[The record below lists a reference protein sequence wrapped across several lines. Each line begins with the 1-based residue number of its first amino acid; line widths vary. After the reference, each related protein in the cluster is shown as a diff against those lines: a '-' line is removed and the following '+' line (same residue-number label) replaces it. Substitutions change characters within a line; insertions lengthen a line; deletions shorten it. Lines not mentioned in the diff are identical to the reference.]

1 MEGYRKE
8 RKDMTEAQ
16 YRRANGAIFP
26 PLIVILAYVCIT
38 LTMFVYNGEGVSIR
52 TYIQL
57 IASVLGFIVCLVTYL
72 MKRNTRFGAE
82 CMLVAAIMVYSVLRV
97 VGTRE
102 DNFSYAFPV
111 LFAAIT
117 YLNLRIIIIG
127 NAVILAVNVVHVLVN
142 SQLYSTEQGATM
154 MVNVFVSILV
164 AFGSI
169 QVTKLLKQFNQE
181 NMDVIQEAARAA
193 EENYNT
199 GRKISDDIIH
209 HFHDAMEMMD
219 TLEESLS
226 TSNFSMSNIA
236 DSMESTAEAIQQQ
249 AVMCQNIREYAEEG
263 KAVANE
269 MNEESGKVEVSI
281 GDGVVLVGE
290 LRSQADNVIQA
301 SRTVE
306 DVIEELTN
314 KVHEVGSF
322 VDTIL
327 NISSQTNLLALNASI
342 EAARAGSAG
351 RGFSVVAE
359 EIRKLS
365 EDTQQA
371 SNNITNIIQE
381 LNTGARR
388 ANESIANAI
397 DSVNEQNQVIV
408 DTNGKFTEVETKVGE
423 LVENIEKMSNI
434 MTQTVDSANVIF
446 DNVSQLSATSEEIA
460 SSSSEGLN
468 NSEIT
473 VKEVAKCK
481 EIFDAIYSLA
491 QKLQHSLEG

>member
-1 MEGYRKE
+1 
-8 RKDMTEAQ
+8 MTETQ
-16 YRRANGAIFP
+16 YRRANGTVFP
-26 PLIVILAYVCIT
+26 PLIVILGYVCIT
-38 LTMFVYNGEGVSIR
+38 LVAFIFKGESVSLR
-52 TYIQL
+52 TYVQF
-57 IASVLGFIVCLVTYL
+57 IASVLGFIACLALYL
-72 MKRNTRFGAE
+72 TKRNTQFCANG
-82 CMLVAAIMVYSVLRV
+82 MLIAAILVYSALRV

-117 YLNLRIIIIG
+117 YLNVRLIIIG
-127 NAVILAVNVVHVLVN
+127 NAVVLAVNVLHVLIN
-142 SQLYSTEQGATM
+142 FSRFSTEQGSTM

-164 AFGSI
+164 AFVSVR
-169 QVTKLLKQFNQE
+169 VTKLLKQFNQE
-181 NMDVIQEAARAA
+181 NIDVIQEAAKAA
-193 EENYNT
+193 EENHRT
-199 GRKISDDIIH
+199 GLMIADDIIH
-209 HFHDAMEMMD
+209 HFHDAMEMMN